1 MIYVWNG
8 KTANPFLKSMALSQ
22 GFELEKLIMEGGEN
36 ILQIFFSGGVMRNK
50 KLQKGSVI

>member
-22 GFELEKLIMEGGEN
+22 GFELEKLIVKGGEN
-36 ILQIFFSGGVMRNK
+36 IL
-50 KLQKGSVI
+50 

>member
-8 KTANPFLKSMALSQ
+8 KTANPFLKSMALSK
-22 GFELEKLIMEGGEN
+22 GFDLEKVIMKGGEN

>member
-22 GFELEKLIMEGGEN
+22 VFELEKLIVKGGEN
-36 ILQIFFSGGVMRNK
+36 IL
-50 KLQKGSVI
+50 